1 MRKIVVFNKVKH
13 WLFGG
18 VDLDL
23 LNTQITEM
31 EKDGW
36 SLVSIS
42 TNTNLFG
49 WVTSFNLLV
58 ESSDS

>member
-1 MRKIVVFNKVKH
+1 MFNKVKH